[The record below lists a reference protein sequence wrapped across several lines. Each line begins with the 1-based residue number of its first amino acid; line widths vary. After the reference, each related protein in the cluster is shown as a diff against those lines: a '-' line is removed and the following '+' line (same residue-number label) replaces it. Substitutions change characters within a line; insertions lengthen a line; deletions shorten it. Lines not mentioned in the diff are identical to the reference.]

1 MRFSRFLQDYA
12 VRLSKSKRSS
22 KMNSPLIRSTDS
34 VFTSSPVSIPE
45 PAAAK
50 SGPGGRISLLKKQL
64 DEQRAKENEDMK
76 SRQGLEEMVKQ
87 LQKELQDRD
96 NVISQ
101 MHEQMSV
108 ASFRTSPLQ
117 SPFVMSPGK

>member
-64 DEQRAKENEDMK
+64 DEQRYKIISHLLYTVE
-76 SRQGLEEMVKQ
+76 KQ
-87 LQKELQDRD
+87 KFHSCLK
-96 NVISQ
+96 NIS
-101 MHEQMSV
+101 
-108 ASFRTSPLQ
+108 
-117 SPFVMSPGK
+117 

>member
-1 MRFSRFLQDYA
+1 MKFSRFLQDYA

-45 PAAAK
+45 PAIAK

-64 DEQRAKENEDMK
+64 DEQRYKISLKFTVENF
-76 SRQGLEEMVKQ
+76 VKTIYSMTHN
-87 LQKELQDRD
+87 E
-96 NVISQ
+96 
-101 MHEQMSV
+101 
-108 ASFRTSPLQ
+108 
-117 SPFVMSPGK
+117 

>member
-64 DEQRAKENEDMK
+64 DEQRYKIT
-76 SRQGLEEMVKQ
+76 SHL
-87 LQKELQDRD
+87 RD
-96 NVISQ
+96 NIFLYLHLDVYAHVFQ
-101 MHEQMSV
+101 RFQHTM
-108 ASFRTSPLQ
+108 
-117 SPFVMSPGK
+117 

>member
-45 PAAAK
+45 PGIAK

-64 DEQRAKENEDMK
+64 DEQRYNIT
-76 SRQGLEEMVKQ
+76 SYL
-87 LQKELQDRD
+87 RD
-96 NVISQ
+96 KIFLYLHLVS
-101 MHEQMSV
+101 MHMCFNDSNTQCEKFSIFL
-108 ASFRTSPLQ
+108 SL
-117 SPFVMSPGK
+117 

>member
-1 MRFSRFLQDYA
+1 
-12 VRLSKSKRSS
+12 
-22 KMNSPLIRSTDS
+22 
-34 VFTSSPVSIPE
+34 
-45 PAAAK
+45 
-50 SGPGGRISLLKKQL
+50 
-64 DEQRAKENEDMK
+64 MK

-117 SPFVMSPGK
+117 SPFVMSPGKLFHVISHDFTRFHVISRIFK

>member
-45 PAAAK
+45 PAASK

-64 DEQRAKENEDMK
+64 DEQRYKIT
-76 SRQGLEEMVKQ
+76 SL
-87 LQKELQDRD
+87 LLYTY
-96 NVISQ
+96 
-101 MHEQMSV
+101 SV
-108 ASFRTSPLQ
+108 AKTNLLEKY
-117 SPFVMSPGK
+117 FVKSMSEKLVSRNFCSKIVNES